1 MSRREIY
8 SPPVHRPRCCFV
20 WSRSASISRD
30 RTASTRRPEASDH
43 HAKVVSRIS
52 ARTATFH
59 FLRDSGDLPAQTGRS
74 HARSERRS
82 SLWEE
87 SLSLRPGQVGSIPSL
102 NDQWAG
108 DDFSLAGREKFEPS
122 DATCC
127 MQQFLHQIS
136 WLADFDRTR
145 VRGSIELRRRPEPNP

>member
-87 SLSLRPGQVGSIPSL
+87 SLSLRPGQVGSIPSV

-108 DDFSLAGREKFEPS
+108 DDFSLAGAQGFEPRNGG
-122 DATCC
+122 TKNRC
-127 MQQFLHQIS
+127 LTT
-136 WLADFDRTR
+136 W
-145 VRGSIELRRRPEPNP
+145 RRPSAGRCGELCVSRDESNYRN